1 MTQPSPT
8 GAPQRFAFYDLDG
21 TLLPWDTQMLF
32 CHRIL
37 KRQGWRRI
45 LLLPFFLT
53 APLAVPRILRSRT
66 LKRIFLCYLWRMPR
80 ATLENEARAFAREVA
95 QSHVWPE
102 MRRELERHRTAGRT
116 LVINTA
122 SPDFYATAIAREL
135 GFDHC
140 FATRVPIGDRVPFLP
155 PIDGPNN
162 KRSAKIDAM
171 RNTGLIAA
179 DTPLPL
185 ADSWTYTDSIVDLPL
200 LACAAHGALVH
211 PKPKLAQHP
220 AAAHAETRL
229 PTPHPSPLHRLTTTL
244 LLILGLGPAPT
255 LPHPDPNTPEP
266 TADGDNKPQDATPS
280 QDHKS

>member
-1 MTQPSPT
+1 MPPSSPENV
-8 GAPQRFAFYDLDG
+8 PQRFAFYDLDG

-37 KRQGWRRI
+37 KRHGWRRL

-53 APLAVPRILRSRT
+53 APLAVPRILRSRA
-66 LKRIFLCYLWRMPR
+66 LKRIFLCYLWRMPQ
-80 ATLENEARAFAREVA
+80 ATLEAEAKAFAREVA

-102 MRRELERHRTAGRT
+102 MRHELERHRSAGRT
-116 LVINTA
+116 LVLNTA
-122 SPDFYATAIAREL
+122 SPDFYANAIAREL

-140 FATRVPIGDRVPFLP
+140 FATRVPIAKHVPFLP

-162 KRSAKIDAM
+162 KRGAKIDAM
-171 RNTGLIAA
+171 RDAGLIAA
-179 DTPLPL
+179 DTSLPL
-185 ADSWTYTDSIVDLPL
+185 ADSWAYTDSIVDLPL

-220 AAAHAETRL
+220 GAAHAETRL
-229 PTPHPSPLHRLTTTL
+229 PAPHPSPRRRLITTL

-255 LPHPDPNTPEP
+255 LP
-266 TADGDNKPQDATPS
+266 PQ
-280 QDHKS
+280 H